1 MSYQIQNA
9 AYLTRLGNLPAK
21 FVLQIICDHAGPDGF
36 GWPSIERIA
45 FRTEIK
51 RRTVQR
57 VFQVFAAIGLIELR
71 DRGPGTVTPGIQV
84 NLERLGSDL
93 TEEYAFHWRAAQG
106 KRPGA
111 RCPRVRVARC
121 VSGELFAATTQNV
134 SETPENVSQTPEN
147 VSQTFSPNPYI
158 GRSVSTG
165 PVGEPSPARPRFC
178 ARRAIPP
185 SDPAELQARRLFEE
199 LKVPS
204 DSGLRDLGA
213 QAIRMQ
219 SAEWGG
225 PEPAMQRILEAARRA
240 RASGVSRWRFWLMD
254 QGYLPGY
261 TPEGGYRHGSF
272 NRSQQRTNGNLAA
285 LAESIARD
293 NQEDAGDFGRGETNF
308 DQFFNTRP
316 LCITAYAASPR

>member
-1 MSYQIQNA
+1 MSYKIQDA

-45 FRTEIK
+45 FRTQIN
-51 RRTVQR
+51 RRTVQQ

-71 DRGPGTVTPGIQV
+71 DRGPEYVTPGIQL

-93 TEEYAFHWRAAQG
+93 TEEYQSHWRAAQG

-121 VSGELFAATTQNV
+121 TSGELFPATVQSV
-134 SETPENVSQTPEN
+134 SETPERVCETPER
-147 VSQTFSPNPYI
+147 VCETFSPNPYI
-158 GRSVSTG
+158 GRTVRTE
-165 PVGEPSPARPRFC
+165 PAGEPSPARPRFC
-178 ARRAIPP
+178 GRMASPP
-185 SDPAELQARRLFEE
+185 SDPAELLARRLFEE

-204 DSGLRDLGA
+204 DFGLRDLGA

-219 SAEWGG
+219 AAEWGG

-240 RASGVSRWRFWLMD
+240 RASGVTRWRFWLMD

-285 LAESIARD
+285 LAEARAWRD
-293 NQEDAGDFGRGETNF
+293 RTDAGGFGRGETSI
-308 DQFFNTRP
+308 DQFFNIQP
-316 LCITAYAASPR
+316 LRIEAHTASPR